1 MEDEKIIELYFQRS
15 EDAIPE
21 TELKY
26 GSRCRAVAYNIL
38 ASREDSEE
46 CVNDTYL
53 AVWNAIPPTVPLYLG
68 AYIVGIARKLSL
80 SLLRY
85 RCADRRGRGEY
96 ALCFDELSDCIAEKD
111 SPEAHIELQE
121 LAAEINRFLSTLS
134 HDDRKIFL
142 CRYWL
147 MASMADIAKNMD
159 CSESRIKS
167 SLHRSRG
174 KLKKHLIKEGL
185 L

>member
-1 MEDEKIIELYFQRS
+1 MEDEKIIQLYFQRS
-15 EDAIPE
+15 EDAIPQ

-26 GSRCRAVAYNIL
+26 GRRCQAVAYNIL
-38 ASREDSEE
+38 QSREDSEE

-53 AVWNAIPPTVPLYLG
+53 AVWNTVPPTIPLHLG
-68 AYIVGIARKLSL
+68 AYIVGIARKLSI
-80 SLLRY
+80 SMLRY

-96 ALCFDELSDCIAEKD
+96 ALSLDELEECIGQKG
-111 SPEAHIELQE
+111 SPEAELELTE
-121 LAAEINRFLSTLS
+121 LATEIERFLHTLS
-134 HDDRKIFL
+134 SDDRKIFM

-147 MASMADIAKNMD
+147 IASLSQIAD
-159 CSESRIKS
+159 STGFPESKIKS